1 MCEKSVFVT
10 HDGEFNA
17 GQKLK
22 SDWVSEN
29 GATTSTQCLSICPRD
44 YDKLI
49 NHWVWGSNL
58 RTNGTR
64 RFYSKSHFTQMYP
77 QSITHI
83 SPFLYHFWFQDLWC
97 YPESTNNYPEIQPA
111 EPVLNSVHPLKSSTD
126 FSVQTQVFFFLRP
139 SHSLLRLAPEAW
151 YVQPSQH
158 PLSAAVAQRSLC
170 RDGIA
175 PCQIAPI
182 CPKRSLR
189 SPVVWCDQS

>member
-1 MCEKSVFVT
+1 MCFSTAMGFQMCEKSVFVT

-83 SPFLYHFWFQDLWC
+83 SPYLVFVPLLIPGFVVLSRINQQLSRN
-97 YPESTNNYPEIQPA
+97 PTSGTSTEFCTSPEI
-111 EPVLNSVHPLKSSTD
+111 LH
-126 FSVQTQVFFFLRP
+126 
-139 SHSLLRLAPEAW
+139 
-151 YVQPSQH
+151 
-158 PLSAAVAQRSLC
+158 
-170 RDGIA
+170 
-175 PCQIAPI
+175 
-182 CPKRSLR
+182 
-189 SPVVWCDQS
+189 